1 MTTMYKPP
9 AEDTE
14 RTKGGPAHARPRARD
29 PRVRMALIMAPLYLI
44 TSALLAW
51 WASDSITDH
60 KWFLEILAGVA
71 LLLFVISVVRGAV
84 AWRRSRH

>member
-9 AEDTE
+9 GDTKRE
-14 RTKGGPAHARPRARD
+14 SAGPAHARPRD
-29 PRVRMALIMAPLYLI
+29 PRLRTALILAPLYLI

-60 KWFLEILAGVA
+60 KWFLEVLAGVA
-71 LLLFVISVVRGAV
+71 LLLFVVEVVRGYK
-84 AWRRSRH
+84 AWHRSRH